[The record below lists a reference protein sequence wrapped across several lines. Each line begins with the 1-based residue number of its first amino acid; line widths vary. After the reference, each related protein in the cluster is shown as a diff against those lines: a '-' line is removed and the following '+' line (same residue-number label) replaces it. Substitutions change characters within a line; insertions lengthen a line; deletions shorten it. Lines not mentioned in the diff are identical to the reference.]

1 MAVERAPQ
9 VRRFASP
16 ANGAKRGVRL
26 EWEGKKAAID
36 VPVLP
41 FQTIETIN
49 EPRQQLTLFTPPD
62 DTRPAFPPGWKN
74 KLMWGDNK
82 LAMAALAEQ
91 YAGQVNLI
99 YIDPPFDTG
108 ADFSVRVEIGSEEV
122 TKEPSVI
129 ERHAYQDTWGAGLD
143 SYLQMIYEL
152 T

>member
-49 EPRQQLTLFTPPD
+49 EPRQQLTLFSPPD

-74 KLMWGDNK
+74 KLIWGDNK
-82 LAMAALAEQ
+82 LAMAALAEP
-91 YAGQVNLI
+91 YAGQVDLI

-108 ADFSVRVEIGSEEV
+108 ANFTIETEV
-122 TKEPSVI
+122 GGGG
-129 ERHAYQDTWGAGLD
+129 RN
-143 SYLQMIYEL
+143 
-152 T
+152 